1 MNSPE
6 LDALTIQ
13 KMASGHLCL
22 NLSER
27 VAWEGFPDFAEKFL
41 QATGGEIVKKTDG
54 PDMRLW
60 NVRIDE
66 SDLILAF
73 DDFPVMISLESL
85 DRAGDTV
92 IERLEQQLSR
102 EAN

>member
-1 MNSPE
+1 
-6 LDALTIQ
+6 
-13 KMASGHLCL
+13 
-22 NLSER
+22 

-41 QATGGEIVKKTDG
+41 QVTGGEIVKKTDG

-66 SDLILAF
+66 SNLILVF
-73 DDFPVMISLESL
+73 DDYPVMISLESS
-85 DRAGDTV
+85 DRAGDIV
-92 IERLEQQLSR
+92 IERLERQLSR